1 MECHRCLETKY
12 RHDWT
17 PAQWRTD
24 SSTMYPYLGCKQCHA
39 REPPPELVEAVRD
52 SLRLRCWD
60 LADFGMGQAAFLSE
74 FREKHIG
81 GDIKRLSH
89 NGAVPAVYD
98 FHPKHWHDARTGT
111 WYFDPSNYVYKAA
124 VQFACP
130 EFIVQSGVSSDERLG
145 DTIEAILGLD
155 FELAAGGPQNRRE
168 HEAPYPQSG
177 VSVHRAARF
186 WRIMVYHEFVISWL
200 LGQWPN
206 WVADEPDTPTSPTA
220 GTGTAATTARNTRVT
235 TQRRRWGQPTATSSS
250 GSTASPRA
258 SSSGRDG
265 NGEPT
270 ATRPR
275 RRRWAIPIGHANG
288 GTASTGVDTSGD
300 YGTAATAALMT
311 LD

>member
-1 MECHRCLETKY
+1 MFWTRRCKRFCTPSHWSASQSTLFPYVGCRDCHN
-12 RHDWT
+12 
-17 PAQWRTD
+17 
-24 SSTMYPYLGCKQCHA
+24 SG
-39 REPPPELVEAVRD
+39 PPRELVDVARD
-52 SLRLRCWD
+52 SLRLREWD
-60 LADFGMGQAAFLSE
+60 LQDFGKGQAAFLSE

-145 DTIEAILGLD
+145 DQIEAILGLD
-155 FELAAGGPQNRRE
+155 FDLAAGGPQNQRE
-168 HEAPYPQSG
+168 HQAPYPQSG

-200 LGQWPN
+200 LEQWPN
-206 WVADEPDTPTSPTA
+206 WVVDEPDTPTSPTA
-220 GTGTAATTARNTRVT
+220 GPGTAATTASNTPAT
-235 TQRRRWGQPTATSSS
+235 TQRRRWGQPTATSIS
-250 GSTASPRA
+250 GSTASTTA
-258 SSSGRDG
+258 ISSGRDG

-270 ATRPR
+270 ATPR

-288 GTASTGVDTSGD
+288 GTAGMGVDTSGD
-300 YGTAATAALMT
+300 YGTTATAALMT